1 MALAKAELDSA
12 LEDLKSAEK
21 FKDGINE
28 IVRLIGGDL
37 DTLTNQFNALINLSG
52 RTIGNDSMP
61 DTNLNEV
68 IDGLEELAEDDFT
81 PTTPSTTNK
90 FGSLGQAGQ
99 EIVDRFGEATGGRVG
114 TNAGN
119 TVITVNT
126 GNLLGTEETVQ
137 LAVAEA
143 IKQAQRKGIEVA
155 L

>member
-1 MALAKAELDSA
+1 MALAKHELDSA

-37 DTLTNQFNALINLSG
+37 DTLTNQFNALFNLSG
-52 RTIGNDSMP
+52 REIGNQGLP
-61 DTNLNEV
+61 PTQNKV
-68 IDGLEELAEDDFT
+68 IDDIVEAVADDDFV
-81 PTTPSTTNK
+81 PTTPAPTKK
-90 FGSLGQAGQ
+90 FGSLGEAGEQ
-99 EIVDRFGEATGGRVG
+99 FADRFAQSTGGRVG
-114 TNAGN
+114 TGAGG

-126 GNLLGTEETVQ
+126 GNLLGTSEDVQ

-143 IKQAQRKGIEVA
+143 LKQAQRKGINVA